1 MKSVNA
7 KTKQNRR
14 RRSNSPG
21 KYAIFLFLPLLMLY
35 LGLFT
40 RIFASVKFSGFIMA
54 ACFDITAGVVFTFVA
69 LLFNKTIARYVIG
82 VIASLLSFWHAFNVV
97 IQNSFQVYL
106 PPGNV
111 AAGAGNAAAE
121 FGSSVFSAVIG
132 SLLRIL
138 VLFLPSVLYWIF
150 AKKIFVFPYLKKIH
164 RGKLLDICLLVFAF
178 CVVLCN
184 VTSLRASYRTNYTYD
199 SAVRHFGVLTATRL
213 DIQYKLFGSPARKTL
228 EKEEEAPAGED
239 MKTVE
244 ADTDEAEALTA
255 EADDVSGTDQADAA
269 DGTGTALSEESGRK
283 TETGLNIMDID
294 FDAVAN
300 TGNPN
305 INQITEY
312 VSGLNGTNKNSYT
325 GLFKGKNLILV
336 CAEAFDTGVID
347 PVMTP
352 TLYRMKYNGIN
363 FTDFYQ
369 PFWGGST
376 STGEVSFLL
385 GLAPLDGMETV
396 VETEHHNNYFTPGNQ
411 LQRQDYYNAAF
422 HNGDCNYYERMYTH
436 PNLGYHDWIADGD
449 GLEELIGNSFI
460 YSDITLFESTLPLY
474 LEKTPF
480 SVYYMSFSGH
490 APYVGDDYYAVYN
503 LDLVEEAVGDR
514 YSDKLKYY
522 FAHNVELDQAMGYV
536 IDTLEEAGIADDTV
550 IVVCPDHFPYG
561 LLPSEAWEN
570 EIDYLPELLG
580 HDHYQDW
587 EQDESELLIWCGSL
601 EHEDRDKACT
611 IAEPVFSLDIVP
623 TLSNLFGFEY
633 DSRLLAGRDVFS
645 DAEAIVFWQNGS
657 WVTEKGKYSCVDNA
671 YYPNDPEDD
680 DRVYFH
686 RIDRIVQ
693 NRLNLSDLIIKNDY
707 YAWLFGSDMDYGRQ
721 IYPQTFYLN
730 R

>member
-1 MKSVNA
+1 MKQVNA
-7 KTKQNRR
+7 RTKQSRR
-14 RRSNSPG
+14 RKKSSPG

-40 RIFASVKFSGFIMA
+40 RIFASVKFSGFIIA
-54 ACFDITAGVVFTFVA
+54 ACFDITSGVLLTFVA
-69 LLFNKTIARYVIG
+69 LLFNKTVARYAIG
-82 VIASLLSFWHAFNVV
+82 VIASLLSLWHAFNVV
-97 IQNSFQVYL
+97 IQNSFHVYL
-106 PPGNV
+106 PLGNV

-121 FGSSVFSAVIG
+121 FSSSVFSAVIG

-138 VLFLPSVLYWIF
+138 VLFLPAVLYWAF

-184 VTSLRASYRTNYTYD
+184 VTSLKASYRTNYTYD
-199 SAVRHFGVLTATRL
+199 SAVKHFGVFTATRL
-213 DIQYKLFGSPARKTL
+213 DVQYKLFGSPARKTL
-228 EKEEEAPAGED
+228 EKEEEVPAEEEGAKAAAD
-239 MKTVE
+239 MD
-244 ADTDEAEALTA
+244 A
-255 EADDVSGTDQADAA
+255 ADAA
-269 DGTGTALSEESGRK
+269 AEVQMTAAADETEAALSGQTEKK
-283 TETGLNIMDID
+283 TETGLNVMDID
-294 FDAVAN
+294 FDAVAD

-305 INQITEY
+305 IDRITEY
-312 VSGLNGTNKNSYT
+312 VSDLNGTNKNQYT
-325 GLFKGKNLILV
+325 GLFEGKNLILV
-336 CAEAFDTGVID
+336 CAEAFDTGIID

-411 LQRQDYYNAAF
+411 LQRLNYYNAAF

-436 PNLGYHDWIADGD
+436 PNLGYQDWIADGD

-503 LDLVEEAVGDR
+503 LDLVEEAVGDS

-522 FAHNVELDQAMGYV
+522 FAHNVELDQAMEYV

-550 IVVCPDHFPYG
+550 IVICPDHFPYG
-561 LLPSEAWEN
+561 LLESEAWEN

-601 EHEDRDKACT
+601 EHEDRDMACT
-611 IAEPVFSLDIVP
+611 ITAPVFSLDIVP

-657 WVTEKGKYSCVDNA
+657 WVTEKGKYSCADDM

-707 YAWLFGSDMDYGRQ
+707 YAWLFGSDTDYGRQ
-721 IYPQTFYLN
+721 IYPQTFYIY